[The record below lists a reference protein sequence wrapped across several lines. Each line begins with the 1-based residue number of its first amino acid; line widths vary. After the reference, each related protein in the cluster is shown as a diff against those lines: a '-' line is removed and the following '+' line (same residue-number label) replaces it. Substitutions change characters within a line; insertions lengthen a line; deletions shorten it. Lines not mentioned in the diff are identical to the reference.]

1 MKVIEDSIQKLKR
14 DNNQNQRLLGKNYF
28 DIQVCH
34 DFLNQVKN
42 LKISFHLKEL
52 NQIYEKMNTE
62 YLKKMKTE
70 KEKNTDN
77 DLYVVAVSRYEM
89 TLMIFYEGNF
99 NLWYRRLQK
108 YGNIKYYSNE
118 LKWFLLKHPVIHL
131 KDFLLETYQNIKIN
145 L

>member
-1 MKVIEDSIQKLKR
+1 MKVIEDSIQELKQ
-14 DNNQNQRLLGKNYF
+14 DNNQNQKLLGKNYF

-52 NQIYEKMNTE
+52 NQIYKKMNTE

-77 DLYVVAVSRYEM
+77 DLYVVTVSRYEM
-89 TLMIFYEGNF
+89 TLMVFYEGNF
-99 NLWYRRLQK
+99 NLWYDRLQRF
-108 YGNIKYYSNE
+108 GNLKHYFKE
-118 LKWFLLKHPVIHL
+118 LKWNLITHTFIHL
-131 KDFLLETYQNIKIN
+131 KDFLIKEKK
-145 L
+145 